1 LQKERIN
8 KRTQGKYF
16 LKKKRL
22 RRGSAQRS
30 PSVVPFL
37 TGGERNEILT
47 LVPEADE
54 RGLARTGPLYRVRGS
69 VQESTG
75 GGLSHASARDCM
87 QNHAGQVSRT
97 VPGGASAM
105 GTTAFC
111 SLAVRCVGSP
121 PVDDGSCSSPRR
133 HYCTALLSGGNLGT
147 VLMYYS
153 SCYQMRQW
161 ELTLQLAVP
170 AISGHQSCWHHCPF
184 LRRKPDHITGAAN
197 QITTVSE
204 PGILW

>member
-1 LQKERIN
+1 MSNIIVYRLLGGQARNKSIHKHKGLAVHMTPGPHRSPRHMKKCKQRGVFCKRKELI
-8 KRTQGKYF
+8 KEPKASIF
-16 LKKKRL
+16 LKKNGYALARR

-97 VPGGASAM
+97 VPGE
-105 GTTAFC
+105 
-111 SLAVRCVGSP
+111 R
-121 PVDDGSCSSPRR
+121 
-133 HYCTALLSGGNLGT
+133 LLF
-147 VLMYYS
+147 VL
-153 SCYQMRQW
+153 
-161 ELTLQLAVP
+161 
-170 AISGHQSCWHHCPF
+170 
-184 LRRKPDHITGAAN
+184 
-197 QITTVSE
+197 
-204 PGILW
+204 